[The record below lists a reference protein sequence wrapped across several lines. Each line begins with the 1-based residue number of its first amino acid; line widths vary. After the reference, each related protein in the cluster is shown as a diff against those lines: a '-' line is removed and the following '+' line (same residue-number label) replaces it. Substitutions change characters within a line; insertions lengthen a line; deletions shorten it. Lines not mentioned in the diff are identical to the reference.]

1 MGRKVAW
8 IFAILVLLSTGAA
21 GFFNG
26 VNEISQAET
35 PLQHS
40 VTIGVFL
47 YGIFGITGAV
57 ALIARHRSAVKL
69 TWAWAM
75 VVTYVASVA
84 ALAYAGDEATV
95 GGAIAGGVGAAII
108 GVGIVWCARFATRP
122 ASLHER
128 VHPTAEAP
136 R

>member
-26 VNEISQAET
+26 VNEISQADT

-47 YGIFGITGAV
+47 YGIFGIAGAL
-57 ALIARHRSAVKL
+57 ALIARHRLAVKL
-69 TWAWAM
+69 TCVWAV

-84 ALAYAGDEATV
+84 SLAYAGEDATL
-95 GGAIAGGVGAAII
+95 GGAIAGGVGAALI
-108 GVGIVWCARFATRP
+108 GVGIVWCVRVATRP
-122 ASLHER
+122 ASLHDR
-128 VHPTAEAP
+128 VHATVEVP

>member
-8 IFAILVLLSTGAA
+8 ILAILVLLSTGAA

-26 VNEISQAET
+26 VNEMSQAVT
-35 PLQHS
+35 RLQHS

-47 YGIFGITGAV
+47 YGVLGIVGAV
-57 ALIARHRSAVKL
+57 ALIAKHRLAVKL
-69 TWAWAM
+69 VSAWAV

-84 ALAYAGDEATV
+84 ALAYAGDEATA

-108 GVGIVWCARFATRP
+108 GAGIIWCARVATRP
-122 ASLHER
+122 ASLHDR
-128 VHPTAEAP
+128 VHATVETP

>member
-26 VNEISQAET
+26 VNEISQAVT
-35 PLQHS
+35 RVQHS

-47 YGIFGITGAV
+47 YGIFGIAAAV
-57 ALIARHRSAVKL
+57 ALIARHGSAVKL
-69 TWAWAM
+69 TSAWAV

-84 ALAYAGDEATV
+84 SLAYAGDEATI

-108 GVGIVWCARFATRP
+108 GIGIVWCARVATRP
-122 ASLHER
+122 ASLHDR
-128 VHPTAEAP
+128 VHATAEAP